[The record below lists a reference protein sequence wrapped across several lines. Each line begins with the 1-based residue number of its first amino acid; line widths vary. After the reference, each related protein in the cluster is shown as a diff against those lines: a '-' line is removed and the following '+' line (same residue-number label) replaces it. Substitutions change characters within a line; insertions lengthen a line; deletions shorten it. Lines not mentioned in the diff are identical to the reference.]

1 MSDNKN
7 LKNMSKLIE
16 LKSVGSIIDIT
27 SGTIYP
33 QNEDGSPD
41 LNMDISLVEDEV
53 NAEWWEALSSEDYK
67 ICEQFLNT

>member
-1 MSDNKN
+1 MSDNIN

-16 LKSVGSIIDIT
+16 LKSVGSIIDIS